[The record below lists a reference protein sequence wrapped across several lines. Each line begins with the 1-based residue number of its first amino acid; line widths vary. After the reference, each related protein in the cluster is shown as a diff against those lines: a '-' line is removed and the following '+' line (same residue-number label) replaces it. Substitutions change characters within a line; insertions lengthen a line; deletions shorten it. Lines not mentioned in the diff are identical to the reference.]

1 MGREA
6 RCRVRATGREV
17 DAKVLLETD
26 ELIVRGDLRLR
37 LPFAALTR
45 VEARC
50 GTLLVDGPDGPV
62 EIDVG
67 EKEAE
72 RWAARIRNPPTLRQ
86 RLGLADDATVALLG
100 APDDALRDAL
110 GRSAP
115 AGPDRADAVFA
126 SIEDRDGLDQV
137 PALAEGLRRDAS
149 LWIVYPKG
157 RKDVREA
164 DVLAAGR
171 AAGLKDTRVARVS
184 ATHTGLRFVVPLA
197 ER

>member
-6 RCRVRATGREV
+6 RCRVRAAGREV
-17 DAKVLLETD
+17 ETKVLLETD

-37 LPFAALTR
+37 LPFATLTR

-50 GTLLVDGPDGPV
+50 GTLLLDGPDGPV

-100 APDDALRDAL
+100 APDGELREAL
-110 GRSAP
+110 GQAASAD
-115 AGPDRADAVFA
+115 PDEADAVFA
-126 SIEDRDGLDQV
+126 SIEDRGGLDQV
-137 PALAEGLRRDAS
+137 PALADGLRRDAS

-157 RKDVREA
+157 RKEVREA

-197 ER
+197 DR

>member
-6 RCRVRATGREV
+6 RCRVRAAGRE
-17 DAKVLLETD
+17 AEARVLLETD
-26 ELIVRGDLRLR
+26 ELIVRGDLKLR

-45 VEARC
+45 VEAR
-50 GTLLVDGPDGPV
+50 GDTLVLDGPEGPV
-62 EIDVG
+62 EIHVG
-67 EKEAE
+67 AKEAE

-100 APDDALRDAL
+100 PPDEALRDAL
-110 GRSAP
+110 GQATA
-115 AGPDRADAVFA
+115 AGPELADAVFA
-126 SIEDRDGLDQV
+126 SIEDRGGLEQV
-137 PALAEGLRRDAS
+137 PALASSLRRDAS

-157 RKDVREA
+157 RQEVREA

-197 ER
+197 DR